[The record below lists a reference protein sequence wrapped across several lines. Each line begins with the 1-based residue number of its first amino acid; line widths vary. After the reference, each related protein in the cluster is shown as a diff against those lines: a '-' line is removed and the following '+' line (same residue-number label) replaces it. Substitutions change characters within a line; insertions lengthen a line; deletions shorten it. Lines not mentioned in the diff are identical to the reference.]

1 MGCFLNETNVD
12 LFVVNVLKD
21 KISQN
26 SCDD

>member
-1 MGCFLNETNVD
+1 MDCFLNETNVD

-21 KISQN
+21 KISQK